1 MTTVTRRHA
10 AGLKARAKKAIAVV
24 SAGALVA
31 SLGYFHLWGSTPAV
45 AANDADRVEVLFN
58 LDSDVIVEVG
68 GETFDAQSESGYL
81 ASVADDLRFK
91 TATAPSSSSAP
102 AGSHR
107 SAGSQR
113 LCAQI
118 GGQRHQRQR
127 KQLWQSSAHLHDQHD
142 AGQGAR
148 TIPLKRAAIPRMIS
162 C

>member
-10 AGLKARAKKAIAVV
+10 AGMKARAKKAIAVV

-91 TATAPSSSSAP
+91 ASVRDGRSDRSIEAVEAVLQA
-102 AGSHR
+102 AG
-107 SAGSQR
+107 
-113 LCAQI
+113 
-118 GGQRHQRQR
+118 
-127 KQLWQSSAHLHDQHD
+127 
-142 AGQGAR
+142 
-148 TIPLKRAAIPRMIS
+148 
-162 C
+162 